1 MNVLAAIELI
11 VVILFGGAVIWDMI
25 QDYRKR

>member
-25 QDYRKR
+25 QDYNT

>member
-1 MNVLAAIELI
+1 MNFLAIELI